1 MAEDDKRA
9 SLLARLSGSS
19 VFVAPAMIAAFGLT
33 AAPAIMG
40 DVFGAQSGFSMTA
53 EAGEAEAEAEA
64 EGEGEGEGEAEGEAE
79 AEAEGEAYGEAEAEG
94 EAEGEAEAE
103 AEGEAEAD

>member
-64 EGEGEGEGEAEGEAE
+64 EGEGEGEAEGEAE

>member
-40 DVFGAQSGFSMTA
+40 DVFGAQSGISMTA
-53 EAGEAEAEAEA
+53 EAGEAEAEGEAGEAEA
-64 EGEGEGEGEAEGEAE
+64 EGEAEGEAE